1 MTDRD
6 DIHVRKALQGMAFPA
21 DRTQVISYAMDRGE
35 RDDKVLTALQ
45 ALPDRTFSTA
55 DDVVISVPQRPD
67 RA

>member
-6 DIHVRKALQGMAFPA
+6 DIRVRKALQGMAFPA
-21 DRTQVISYAMDRGE
+21 DRAQVISWVTDRGE
-35 RDDKVLTALQ
+35 GDSRVLTALR

>member
-6 DIHVRKALQGMAFPA
+6 DLRVRKALQGMAFPA
-21 DRTQVISYAMDRGE
+21 DRTQVISWATDRGE
-35 RDDKVLTALQ
+35 RDDRVLTALR

-67 RA
+67 QA

>member
-1 MTDRD
+1 
-6 DIHVRKALQGMAFPA
+6 
-21 DRTQVISYAMDRGE
+21 MDRGE

>member
-6 DIHVRKALQGMAFPA
+6 DLRVRKALQGMAFPA
-21 DRTQVISYAMDRGE
+21 HRTQVISYATDRGE
-35 RDDKVLTALQ
+35 RDEKTLAALR

>member
-6 DIHVRKALQGMAFPA
+6 DIRVRKALQGMAFPA
-21 DRTQVISYAMDRGE
+21 NRAQVISWAADRGE
-35 RDDKVLTALQ
+35 GDNRVLTALR

-67 RA
+67 EA

>member
-6 DIHVRKALQGMAFPA
+6 DIRVRKALQGMAFPA
-21 DRTQVISYAMDRGE
+21 DRTQVISYAIDRGA

>member
-6 DIHVRKALQGMAFPA
+6 DLRVRKALQGMAFPA

-35 RDDKVLTALQ
+35 RDDRVLTALQ
-45 ALPDRTFSTA
+45 ALPDRTYSTA

-67 RA
+67 RV

>member
-6 DIHVRKALQGMAFPA
+6 DLRVRKALQGMAFPA
-21 DRTQVISYAMDRGE
+21 DRTQVISWATDRGE
-35 RDDKVLTALQ
+35 GDTQVLTALR

>member
-1 MTDRD
+1 VTDRD
-6 DIHVRKALQGMAFPA
+6 DLRVRKALQGMGFPA

-35 RDDKVLTALQ
+35 RDEKTLTALQ

-55 DDVVISVPQRPD
+55 DDVVISVPHRPD

>member
-6 DIHVRKALQGMAFPA
+6 DIRVRKALQGMAFPA